1 VTEDET
7 YVNSMTYQ
15 TYVGSL
21 SKKRGYRREET
32 MDDWASQSVSLPW
45 TTSSTHSVVCGNAS
59 RDCQE
64 LVKRKHKKSKTKM
77 RRAGIR
83 AVLPEFVLFRRSSCP
98 KKDFFKVVH
107 FKFAHSVRRY
117 LLKKTKTNLFVP

>member
-1 VTEDET
+1 
-7 YVNSMTYQ
+7 
-15 TYVGSL
+15 
-21 SKKRGYRREET
+21 
-32 MDDWASQSVSLPW
+32 MDAEWASQSVSLPW

-83 AVLPEFVLFRRSSCP
+83 APVLPEFVLFRGNS
-98 KKDFFKVVH
+98 
-107 FKFAHSVRRY
+107 
-117 LLKKTKTNLFVP
+117 